1 MDASDRNLLS
11 VFTPQSFFDDSP
23 TLARNN
29 HSSTLDSA
37 SESIDLSSSPDST
50 SDVTV
55 TSQLSPDKCSQLI
68 AEDQRKKLA
77 TVFKLDLSKAEIVA
91 SRHVGASYSNPIT
104 LDTSVD
110 DTSSSQRQS
119 SRPEQVEKESEGV
132 FNLSKTHPLL
142 SPQAPSSTPNIP
154 QQQQ

>member
-1 MDASDRNLLS
+1 MDASDRNLFS

-29 HSSTLDSA
+29 HSRTHDSA

-154 QQQQ
+154 LQQQ